1 MHCEGIFFYFC
12 SMSKRPLHID
22 FYRHVA
28 QTSDHPLGIAIQK
41 AEGVYMY
48 AEDQTY
54 IDCISGISVSA
65 LGHGHPKIIEAV
77 QNQLNKHLH
86 LMVYG
91 ELIQDTQVAL
101 AKRLTALLPENLQ
114 SVYLV
119 NSGSEAIE
127 GSMKLAKRYTKRSR
141 FVAQKL
147 AYHGST
153 QGALSLMSDAYFSQA
168 FAPLLPGVDFIEQNQ
183 LDQIDALIT
192 TETAAVFIE
201 PVMGE
206 KGYVPCS
213 SEYLNAIRKR
223 CNETG
228 ALLVFD
234 EIQTAYGR
242 TGEWFAFQTY
252 GVVPDVLVLAKS
264 FGGGLPLG
272 AFIASNDIMDCFKND
287 PVLGHITTFGGHPL
301 SCAAALACIDVI
313 QSELLIEQVEEK
325 SLLFKRLLKHPKI
338 VRIDGLGL
346 MLSLHFEDAVFCRKV
361 IDQCVSNG
369 LLIDWFLYAENKIR
383 LAPPLII
390 SQEQIQDIVSI
401 ILKSIEEIQF
411 SL

>member
-1 MHCEGIFFYFC
+1 
-12 SMSKRPLHID
+12 MSKRPLHID

-28 QTSDHPLGIAIQK
+28 QTSDNPLGIAIQN
-41 AEGVYMY
+41 ANGIYLH
-48 AEDQTY
+48 AEDKTY

-65 LGHGHPKIIEAV
+65 LGHSHPSILAAI
-77 QNQLNKHLH
+77 QQQLNKHLH

-91 ELIQDTQVAL
+91 ELIQDQQVAL
-101 AKRLTALLPENLQ
+101 ATALAAILPESLQ
-114 SVYLV
+114 SVYFV

-127 GSMKLAKRYTKRSR
+127 GAMKLAKRYTKRSR

-168 FAPLLPGVDFIEQNQ
+168 FAPLLPGIDFIEQNQ
-183 LDQIDALIT
+183 IDQIEALIT
-192 TETAAVFIE
+192 QETAAVFIE

-213 SEYLNAIRKR
+213 KAYLYALRKR

-228 ALLVFD
+228 TLLVFD

-242 TGEWFAFQTY
+242 TGEWFAFQSY

-272 AFIASNDIMDCFKND
+272 AFIASTEIMECLKDH

-301 SCAAALACIDVI
+301 SCAAALAAIKVL
-313 QSELLIEQVEEK
+313 QTELHIEQVNTK
-325 SLLFKRLLKHPKI
+325 SNLFRDLLKHPKI
-338 VRIDGLGL
+338 ISIDGMGL
-346 MLSLHFEDAVFCRKV
+346 MLALQFEQAQFCRKV
-361 IDQCVSNG
+361 IDQCVQNG
-369 LLIDWFLYAENKIR
+369 LLIDWFLYAEDKIR
-383 LAPPLII
+383 LAPPLIVSI
-390 SQEQIQDIVSI
+390 EQIHEISHT
-401 ILKSIEEIQF
+401 ILKSIDEC
-411 SL
+411 L

>member
-1 MHCEGIFFYFC
+1 
-12 SMSKRPLHID
+12 MSKRPLHID

-28 QTSDHPLGIAIQK
+28 QTSDNPLGIVIQN
-41 AEGVYMY
+41 ANGIYLH
-48 AEDQTY
+48 AEDKTY

-65 LGHGHPKIIEAV
+65 LGHSHPSILAAI
-77 QNQLNKHLH
+77 QQQLNKHLH

-91 ELIQDTQVAL
+91 ELIQDQQVAL
-101 AKRLTALLPENLQ
+101 ATALAAMLPESLQ
-114 SVYLV
+114 SVYFV

-127 GSMKLAKRYTKRSR
+127 GAMKLAKRYTKRSK

-168 FAPLLPGVDFIEQNQ
+168 FAPLLPGIDFIEQNQ
-183 LDQIDALIT
+183 IDQIEALIT
-192 TETAAVFIE
+192 QETAAVFVE

-213 SEYLNAIRKR
+213 KAYLYALRKR

-228 ALLVFD
+228 TLLVFD

-242 TGEWFAFQTY
+242 TGEWFAFQSY

-272 AFIASNDIMDCFKND
+272 AFIASTEIMECLKDH

-301 SCAAALACIDVI
+301 SCAAALAAIKVL
-313 QSELLIEQVEEK
+313 QAELHIEQVNAK
-325 SLLFKRLLKHPKI
+325 SNLFRDLLKHPKI
-338 VRIDGLGL
+338 ISIDGMGL
-346 MLSLHFEDAVFCRKV
+346 MLALQFEQAQFCRKV
-361 IDQCVSNG
+361 IDQCVQNG
-369 LLIDWFLYAENKIR
+369 LLIDWFLYAEDKIR
-383 LAPPLII
+383 LAPPLIVSI
-390 SQEQIQDIVSI
+390 EQIHEISHT
-401 ILKSIEEIQF
+401 ILKSIDEC
-411 SL
+411 L

>member
-1 MHCEGIFFYFC
+1 
-12 SMSKRPLHID
+12 MSKRPLHID

-28 QTSDHPLGIAIQK
+28 QTSDNPLGIVIQN
-41 AEGVYMY
+41 ANGIYLH
-48 AEDQTY
+48 AEDKTY

-65 LGHGHPKIIEAV
+65 LGHSHPSILAAI
-77 QNQLNKHLH
+77 QLQLNKHLH

-91 ELIQDTQVAL
+91 ELIQDQQVAL
-101 AKRLTALLPENLQ
+101 ATALAAMLPESLQ
-114 SVYLV
+114 SVYFV

-127 GSMKLAKRYTKRSR
+127 GAMKLAKRYTKRSK

-168 FAPLLPGVDFIEQNQ
+168 FAPLLPGIDFIEQNQ
-183 LDQIDALIT
+183 IDQIETLIT
-192 TETAAVFIE
+192 KETAAVFIE

-213 SEYLNAIRKR
+213 KAYLYALRKR

-228 ALLVFD
+228 TLLVFD

-242 TGEWFAFQTY
+242 TGEWFAFQSY

-272 AFIASNDIMDCFKND
+272 AFIASTEIMECLKDH

-301 SCAAALACIDVI
+301 SCAAALAAIKVL
-313 QSELLIEQVEEK
+313 QTELHIEQVNTK
-325 SLLFKRLLKHPKI
+325 SNLFRDLLKHPKI
-338 VRIDGLGL
+338 ISIDGMGL
-346 MLSLHFEDAVFCRKV
+346 MLAIQFEQAQFCRKV
-361 IDQCVSNG
+361 IDQCVQNG
-369 LLIDWFLYAENKIR
+369 LLIDWFLYAEDKIR
-383 LAPPLII
+383 LAPPLIVSI
-390 SQEQIQDIVSI
+390 EQIHEIAHT
-401 ILKSIEEIQF
+401 ILKSIDEC
-411 SL
+411 L

>member
-1 MHCEGIFFYFC
+1 
-12 SMSKRPLHID
+12 MSKRPLHID

-28 QTSDHPLGIAIQK
+28 QTSDNPLGIAIQN
-41 AEGVYMY
+41 ASGVYLH
-48 AEDQTY
+48 AEDKTY

-65 LGHGHPKIIEAV
+65 LGHSHPSIVAAI
-77 QNQLNKHLH
+77 QQQLNKHLH

-91 ELIQDTQVAL
+91 ELIQDQQVEL
-101 AKRLTALLPENLQ
+101 ATTLSAMLPESLQ
-114 SVYLV
+114 SVYFV

-127 GSMKLAKRYTKRSR
+127 GVMKLAKRYTKRSK

-168 FAPLLPGVDFIEQNQ
+168 FAPLLPGIDFIEQNQ
-183 LDQIDALIT
+183 IDQIEALIT
-192 TETAAVFIE
+192 KETAAVFIE

-213 SEYLNAIRKR
+213 TDYLFALRKR

-228 ALLVFD
+228 TLLVFD

-242 TGEWFAFQTY
+242 TGEWFAFKTY

-272 AFIASNDIMDCFKND
+272 AFITSKDIMDCLKD
-287 PVLGHITTFGGHPL
+287 HPVLGHITTFGGHPL
-301 SCAAALACIDVI
+301 SCAAALAAIKVL
-313 QSELLIEQVEEK
+313 QNEPHIEQVNAK
-325 SLLFKRLLKHPKI
+325 SNLFRDLLKHPKI
-338 VRIDGLGL
+338 IRIDGMGL
-346 MLSLHFEDAVFCRKV
+346 MLSLQFEQAQFCRKV
-361 IDQCVSNG
+361 IDQCVQNG
-369 LLIDWFLYAENKIR
+369 LLIDWFLYAEDKIR
-383 LAPPLII
+383 LAPPLIVSI
-390 SQEQIQDIVSI
+390 EQIHEIAHT
-401 ILKSIEEIQF
+401 ILKSLDEC
-411 SL
+411 L

>member
-1 MHCEGIFFYFC
+1 
-12 SMSKRPLHID
+12 MSKRPLHID

-28 QTSDHPLGIAIQK
+28 QTSDNPLGIAIQN
-41 AEGVYMY
+41 ANGIYLH
-48 AEDQTY
+48 AEDKTY

-65 LGHGHPKIIEAV
+65 LGHSHPSILAAI
-77 QNQLNKHLH
+77 QQQLNKHLH

-91 ELIQDTQVAL
+91 ELIQDQQVAL
-101 AKRLTALLPENLQ
+101 ATALAAMLPESLQ
-114 SVYLV
+114 SVYFV

-127 GSMKLAKRYTKRSR
+127 GAMKLAKRYTKRSK

-168 FAPLLPGVDFIEQNQ
+168 FAPLLPGIDFIEQNQ
-183 LDQIDALIT
+183 IDQIEALIT
-192 TETAAVFIE
+192 QETAAVFIE

-213 SEYLNAIRKR
+213 KAYLYALRKR

-228 ALLVFD
+228 TLLVFD

-242 TGEWFAFQTY
+242 TGEWFAFQSY

-272 AFIASNDIMDCFKND
+272 AFIASTEIMECLKDH

-301 SCAAALACIDVI
+301 SCAAALAAIKVL
-313 QSELLIEQVEEK
+313 QTELHIEQVNTK
-325 SLLFKRLLKHPKI
+325 SHLFRDLLKHPKI
-338 VRIDGLGL
+338 ISIDGMGL
-346 MLSLHFEDAVFCRKV
+346 MLALQFEQAQFCRKV
-361 IDQCVSNG
+361 IDQCVQNG
-369 LLIDWFLYAENKIR
+369 LLIDWFLYAEDKIR
-383 LAPPLII
+383 LAPPLIVSI
-390 SQEQIQDIVSI
+390 EQIHEISHT
-401 ILKSIEEIQF
+401 ILKSIDEC
-411 SL
+411 L